1 MDKISLSA
9 ALRKAGSTQ
18 NSIDE
23 NKIYFI
29 DADEIQ
35 PHPDNEKFYKKIES
49 ENLKDLKESIVEMN
63 GVLEPLIVV
72 KGKDDVLY
80 AISGNRRRAA
90 VLELYNEGR
99 LKSKQVPYKI
109 KQFANNEDELKSI
122 ILLNSQRKKSILE
135 EKNEIDFL
143 YEFYKKE
150 KDDNNLKGNT
160 RKYIADKIGIS
171 ETKLQRYLN
180 ISKLSDKLKE
190 KLDNGEINFSVATE
204 FMSLDTKTQDKLI
217 DELLSRNELVI
228 DSIRKVKKVVN
239 QGKEINDID
248 SIFNDEKKV
257 EELEKNE
264 EKSEPKEEHDTVS
277 DTIDDDE
284 NSKLETDNVEE
295 ISAECQEENITEAET
310 MIYDD
315 IASDYDDASDYDE
328 DNLVDSISGEAD
340 KEIVIFNDEATVDN
354 EEKNEAENFLKEDF
368 EEFTEAEEYWRR
380 IIEAHITALEK
391 TLDDTIER
399 LDNEDNIKSII
410 EYGEKLI
417 KQCRYE
423 KTGNNKVQS

>member
-248 SIFNDEKKV
+248 SILNDEKKV

-295 ISAECQEENITEAET
+295 ISAECQEENITEAEN

-315 IASDYDDASDYDE
+315 IASDYDE

-399 LDNEDNIKSII
+399 LDNEDNIKNII
-410 EYGEKLI
+410 EFGEKLM

-423 KTGNNKVQS
+423 ETRNNKI

>member
-18 NSIDE
+18 SSIDE

-49 ENLKDLKESIVEMN
+49 ENLKDLKESIAEMN
-63 GVLEPLIVV
+63 GILEPLIVV
-72 KGKDDVLY
+72 KGKDDILY

-90 VLELYNEGR
+90 VLELYSEGR

-109 KQFANNEDELKSI
+109 KQFARSEDELKSI

-135 EKNEIDFL
+135 EKNEIEFL
-143 YEFYKKE
+143 YELYKKE

-248 SIFNDEKKV
+248 SILNDEKKV

-315 IASDYDDASDYDE
+315 IASDYDE

-399 LDNEDNIKSII
+399 LDNEDNIKNII
-410 EYGEKLI
+410 EFGEKLM

-423 KTGNNKVQS
+423 ETRNNKI

>member
-248 SIFNDEKKV
+248 SILNDEKKV

-315 IASDYDDASDYDE
+315 IASDYDE

>member
-315 IASDYDDASDYDE
+315 IASDYDE

>member
-72 KGKDDVLY
+72 KGKDDILY

-90 VLELYNEGR
+90 VLELYSEGR

-143 YEFYKKE
+143 YDFYKKE

-239 QGKEINDID
+239 QGKEIDDID
-248 SIFNDEKKV
+248 NILNDVEKV
-257 EELEKNE
+257 EENE
-264 EKSEPKEEHDTVS
+264 EKMETKEKNDNVS
-277 DTIDDDE
+277 DIVFDNE
-284 NSKLETDNVEE
+284 NSESEIDNVEK
-295 ISAECQEENITEAET
+295 ISAECQEENISEITEAEN
-310 MIYDD
+310 MIHDD
-315 IASDYDDASDYDE
+315 IASDYDE

-340 KEIVIFNDEATVDN
+340 KEITIFNDEATVDN

-368 EEFTEAEEYWRR
+368 EEFTDAEEYWRR

-399 LDNEDNIKSII
+399 LDNEDNIKNII
-410 EYGEKLI
+410 EFGEKLM

-423 KTGNNKVQS
+423 ETRNNKV

>member
-49 ENLKDLKESIVEMN
+49 ENLKDLKESIAEMN
-63 GVLEPLIVV
+63 GILEPLIVV
-72 KGKDDVLY
+72 KGKDDILY

-109 KQFANNEDELKSI
+109 KQFARSEDELKSI

-135 EKNEIDFL
+135 EKNEIEFL
-143 YEFYKKE
+143 YELYKKE

-239 QGKEINDID
+239 QGKKIDDID
-248 SIFNDEKKV
+248 SILNDT
-257 EELEKNE
+257 EEIKEIEENE
-264 EKSEPKEEHDTVS
+264 EKLETKEKNDTVS
-277 DTIDDDE
+277 DIVSNDE
-284 NSKLETDNVEE
+284 DNNSEADNTEE
-295 ISAECQEENITEAET
+295 ISEERKKENIAKTTETEP
-310 MIYDD
+310 MMYDD
-315 IASDYDDASDYDE
+315 IASAHEEND
-328 DNLVDSISGEAD
+328 LIDSMADEAD
-340 KEIVIFNDEATVDN
+340 KETAIFSDEVTVDN
-354 EEKNEAENFLKEDF
+354 EEKNEAGDFLKE
-368 EEFTEAEEYWRR
+368 EFTDAGDYWRR

-391 TLDDTIER
+391 TLDDAIEQ

>member
-248 SIFNDEKKV
+248 SILNDEKKV

-315 IASDYDDASDYDE
+315 IASDYDE

-399 LDNEDNIKSII
+399 LDNEDNIKNII
-410 EYGEKLI
+410 EFGEKLM